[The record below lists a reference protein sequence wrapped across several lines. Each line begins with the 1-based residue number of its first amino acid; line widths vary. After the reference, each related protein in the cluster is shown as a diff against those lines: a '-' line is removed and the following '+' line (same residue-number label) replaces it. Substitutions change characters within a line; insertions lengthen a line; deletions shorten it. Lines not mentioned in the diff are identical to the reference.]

1 MEGRRLIE
9 RLQSRADWRMT
20 AQRRVIAQALDGD
33 HIHLTAEQIFQR
45 ARQHLPELSLATV
58 YNTLNELVAL
68 GELQQMDVAGGP
80 TRYDPNTEHRHDHLV
95 CLRCGEVHDVFPRGK
110 LQLPASQR
118 FGHRIVGQDTVFKGY
133 CPKCVGSEPSRADAQ
148 PSRLLRP

>member
-1 MEGRRLIE
+1 MSYNDFVTEPRRLID
-9 RLQSRADWRMT
+9 RLQGRPDWRMT

-33 HIHLTAEQIFQR
+33 HVHLTVEQVFQR
-45 ARQHLPELSLATV
+45 ARRHLPELSLATV

-68 GELQQMDVAGGP
+68 KELQQMEVPGSP

-110 LQLPASQR
+110 LQLPESQR
-118 FGHRIVGQDTVFKGY
+118 FGHRIVGQETVFKGY
-133 CPKCVGSEPSRADAQ
+133 CPRCSHSEHR
-148 PSRLLRP
+148 

>member
-1 MEGRRLIE
+1 
-9 RLQSRADWRMT
+9 MT

-68 GELQQMDVAGGP
+68 GELQQMDVDGGP

-110 LQLPASQR
+110 LQLPVSQR

-133 CPKCVGSEPSRADAQ
+133 CPKCAGSEPSRADG
-148 PSRLLRP
+148 

>member
-1 MEGRRLIE
+1 VKSRRRLVA
-9 RLQSRADWRMT
+9 RLQEGSWRLT

-33 HIHLTAEQIFQR
+33 HVHLTAEQILRR
-45 ARQHLPELSLATV
+45 ARQQLPELSLATV

-68 GELQQMDVAGGP
+68 GEVQQVEVAGGP
-80 TRYDPNTEHRHDHLV
+80 IRYDPNTEQRHDHLI

-118 FGHRIVGQDTVFKGY
+118 FGHRIVSQETVFKGY
-133 CPKCVGSEPSRADAQ
+133 CPRCAGPQEPRV
-148 PSRLLRP
+148 RR